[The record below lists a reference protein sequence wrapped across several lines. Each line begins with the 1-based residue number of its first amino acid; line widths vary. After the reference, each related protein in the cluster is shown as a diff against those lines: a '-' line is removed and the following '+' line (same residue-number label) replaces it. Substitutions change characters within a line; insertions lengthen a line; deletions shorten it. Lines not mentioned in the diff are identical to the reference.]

1 MKTMEQ
7 SLLELCVSKQ
17 ILEEEALARTT
28 HQEEL
33 KRMIDS
39 AMAASRGRG
48 ASMMKR

>member
-1 MKTMEQ
+1 MPIRIDND
-7 SLLELCVSKQ
+7 LPVKQ